1 MTPSRDEAGR
11 PQNESGTPSTATGFA
26 VVKKALTTAD
36 EAHNLADDQP
46 GATDSTVSASS
57 GAAVS
62 TGQRAVRVP
71 EGTANGPVARGD
83 VRVIEPLPWLEGRR
97 RLAVVRRVDAD
108 RDVAELM
115 LAHPWPEL
123 ATDTDAVIAGDHS
136 GLPFPLVVECY
147 VRNPVWLLQV
157 RERSGALTKSLMDAI
172 GSAVIDRDRTVE
184 GVQTGMPLA
193 GPADPRWHFKEEE
206 VVEWRALTN
215 DCAVTLLD
223 NDDAWPLDA
232 DRLQPHSYG
241 ETSGSQRDHLRLE
254 ETVHLLTTRHIAVE
268 LPRLRPGD
276 TSTLNDWAE
285 FLGRDRRHLLPSQ
298 RSSRRC
304 TSALSQWDAEADPG
318 GCLNHALLSLAIH
331 RVRELQID
339 CPRARLSSSR

>member
-36 EAHNLADDQP
+36 EAHNFADDQP

-268 LPRLRPGD
+268 LRDFDPATVNPE
-276 TSTLNDWAE
+276 DWVE
-285 FLGRDRRHLLPSQ
+285 FLGRDRGISTFAALQPTLHK
-298 RSSRRC
+298 
-304 TSALSQWDAEADPG
+304 ALSQWDAKLIQEA
-318 GCLNHALLSLAIH
+318 A
-331 RVRELQID
+331 
-339 CPRARLSSSR
+339 